1 MSETTTKTTTKT
13 SGEPPQEN
21 LPVVA
26 PPEYKPTLSAM
37 PGGGYFESSEMF
49 KTGQRIALMMAE
61 ANILPKQ
68 FAGNMPNILIALDM
82 AARLRMNPI
91 AVMQSIYVVH
101 GRPAWSATFM
111 IASINKSGLFKTPL
125 RYEFSGKPGTDD
137 YGCVAWALDH
147 TGERLESS
155 RITMKMAKDEG
166 WSGKEG
172 SKWKTMPE
180 QMLRYRAA
188 SFFARVYCPELTMGM
203 VTQEEALDVIDVVSE
218 PSRGGVDGN
227 GAGAA
232 FQRAMESAKTVESVE
247 TDPDDPDWFAK
258 EAAENEAWMK
268 EKEAEAKI

>member
-1 MSETTTKTTTKT
+1 MSETMTKTN
-13 SGEPPQEN
+13 GDPPQEN

-37 PGGGYFESSEMF
+37 PGGGYFESVPMF
-49 KTGQRIALMMAE
+49 ETGQRIAKMMAS

-68 FAGNMPNILIALDM
+68 FAGNMPNCLIALDM
-82 AARLRMNPI
+82 AVRLRMNPI

-125 RYEFSGKPGTDD
+125 RYEFFGKPGTDD

-166 WSGKEG
+166 WYGKDG

-203 VTQEEALDVIDVVSE
+203 VTQEEALDVIDVVVE
-218 PSRGGVDGN
+218 PSRGGGDGN
-227 GAGAA
+227 GAGAV
-232 FQRAMESAKTVESVE
+232 FQRAMESVQEMAAEE
-247 TDPDDPDWFAK
+247 TDEDDDDEIPIP
-258 EAAENEAWMK
+258 EAFR
-268 EKEAEAKI
+268 